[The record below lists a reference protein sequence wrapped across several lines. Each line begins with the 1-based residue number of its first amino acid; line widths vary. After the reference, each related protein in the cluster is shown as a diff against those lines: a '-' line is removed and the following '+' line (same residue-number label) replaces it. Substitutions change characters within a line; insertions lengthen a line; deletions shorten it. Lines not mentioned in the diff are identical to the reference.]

1 MKPVEGPIAAA
12 SAGFQCDAEGKGF
25 RMEKGRPCKEMQDL
39 QLPLYIIKVVCLE
52 WLEDYLG

>member
-52 WLEDYLG
+52 